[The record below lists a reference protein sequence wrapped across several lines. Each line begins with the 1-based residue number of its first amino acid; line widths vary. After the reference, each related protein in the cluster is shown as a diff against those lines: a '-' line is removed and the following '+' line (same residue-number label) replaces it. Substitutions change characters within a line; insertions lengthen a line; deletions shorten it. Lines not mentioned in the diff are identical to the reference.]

1 MHKPFVHKYLYFVYH
16 TLCVL
21 LWFSFDV
28 IWSLPLRD
36 VVFDCQM
43 SEYLLPYIGFTDGA
57 SCSTRNLASAAWAI
71 YAPTNELISLRG
83 VCLGRATNNIAEYSA
98 VIELLVDAISLGI
111 RRLVVRLDSQLVVL
125 QLSNVYSIRSPTL
138 LRVYLR
144 IHLLER
150 NFDYIEY
157 QHIPRNLNTLTDA
170 LANYVLDRHLNNL

>member
-1 MHKPFVHKYLYFVYH
+1 
-16 TLCVL
+16 
-21 LWFSFDV
+21 
-28 IWSLPLRD
+28 
-36 VVFDCQM
+36 
-43 SEYLLPYIGFTDGA
+43 
-57 SCSTRNLASAAWAI
+57 
-71 YAPTNELISLRG
+71 
-83 VCLGRATNNIAEYSA
+83 
-98 VIELLVDAISLGI
+98 LVDAISLGI

-144 IHLLER
+144 IRLLER